1 MCLPLKTL
9 TSIIRIDLLF
19 WWNWLTWLISNDLTQ
34 MVNFPTRIPDC
45 DYHSP
50 ALLDF
55 FLSSDI
61 SICSTMAFPL
71 LGNSGHVVV
80 SDSIHFPSYSQRHAP
95 FHRIAYDYSRAD
107 WNDLCD
113 HLRGVPCS
121 IFKLNASAA
130 ASEISESVQLGIDVY
145 ISHRKHQVKSHSSP

>member
-1 MCLPLKTL
+1 M
-9 TSIIRIDLLF
+9 
-19 WWNWLTWLISNDLTQ
+19 TWLISNDLTQ

-95 FHRIAYDYSRAD
+95 FHRIAYDYFRAD